1 MQMSVVNIGHENEQI
16 EYKKSTAELKE
27 GVISIVAI
35 LNKHGSG
42 ELYFGVKNNGDVVGQ
57 QITDET
63 LRKISQE
70 ISNHIKPVIYPE
82 VISKRYGD
90 KEVAYVKFAGKR
102 KPYLAYHIPR
112 IRVADE
118 DKVMDQDTYND
129 MLKERD
135 ASKAWELQE
144 SKYTVE
150 DIIEADFKTYLRR
163 AKEAKRIT
171 FDSEEPAVVLEKLEL
186 LAEDGAHLLNA
197 GAVLFCNSSMNDVQM
212 AKFATEVKATFTDIR
227 REDRGSIIGLSKICE
242 QYIIDAMDWRADIIG
257 LKRVET
263 PEIPVEAVREAI
275 INSYGHRLYDNN
287 QCNEIDVFKNR
298 IEIHTTG
305 GFPKGHNP
313 EEFLEGNKK
322 AIRRNKL
329 ITGVLYYSDDMETF
343 ATGLKR
349 IKDLCNEAGCKVE
362 FRMEV
367 DDFVVI
373 FYRNLR
379 EEWNKGKNYD
389 RNSATKRLPRN
400 YQETTKRLPRDYQET
415 TKRLPRDYQETT
427 KRLPR
432 DRQETTKRLPRD
444 YQETTKTSTETI
456 KDLMLNNP
464 TISAAAVAKL
474 LGLSVTGVQYHIKKM
489 KASGE
494 IEREGADFGGRWKVN
509 N

>member
-1 MQMSVVNIGHENEQI
+1 MEVLNIGNENEQV

-27 GVISIVAI
+27 GVISMVAI

-57 QITDET
+57 QITDKT
-63 LRKISQE
+63 LRDISQE
-70 ISNHIKPVIYPE
+70 ISNHIRPVIYPE
-82 VISKRYGD
+82 VVKKDFGD
-90 KEVAYVKFAGKR
+90 KEVAYVKFDGKR

-135 ASKAWELQE
+135 SSKAWELQE

-150 DIIEADFKTYLRR
+150 DIIDGDFRTYLKR
-163 AKEAKRIT
+163 AKEANRIT
-171 FDSEEPAVVLEKLEL
+171 FESEEPAVVLEKLEL
-186 LAEDGAHLLNA
+186 LAEDGIHLLNA

-212 AKFATEVKATFTDIR
+212 AKFATDVKATFTDIR

-242 QYIIDAMDWRADIIG
+242 QYIIDAMDWKADIIG

-305 GFPKGHNP
+305 GFPKGHTP
-313 EEFLEGNKK
+313 EEFLDGNKK

-349 IKDLCNEAGCKVE
+349 IKDLCDEARCKVE
-362 FRMEV
+362 FRMEQ
-367 DDFVVI
+367 DDFVVV

-379 EEWNKGKNYD
+379 EEWNKSKDAKGD
-389 RNSATKRLPRN
+389 SL
-400 YQETTKRLPRDYQET
+400 DS
-415 TKRLPRDYQETT
+415 
-427 KRLPR
+427 
-432 DRQETTKRLPRD
+432 TTKRLPRD
-444 YQETTKTSTETI
+444 YQETTKTSTEVI
-456 KDLMLNNP
+456 KDIMRKNP
-464 TISAAAVAKL
+464 AISASEIAKMV
-474 LGLSVTGVQYHIKKM
+474 GLSVSGVQYHIKKM

-494 IEREGADFGGRWKVN
+494 IEREGGDFGGRWKVKT
-509 N
+509 